1 MRKLA
6 NIITAYIYIFIVKLF
21 TKQTKTEILEG
32 EPINKF
38 GANLVFSSFV
48 LMLLI
53 MFTFYVVILGF
64 SHVVKIVAQ

>member
-6 NIITAYIYIFIVKLF
+6 NIITAYIYILFVKAF
-21 TKQTKTEILEG
+21 TKQTRKEILQG
-32 EPINKF
+32 ETISKF

-53 MFTFYVVILGF
+53 MFIFYLIMLVF
-64 SHVVKIVAQ
+64 SEIVRYTAQ